1 MRISNTGF
9 RDCGP
14 RVDAPAIRF
23 ADLSEHPDPALL
35 PPLDRP
41 GARTWFLGKER
52 RIWRRD
58 GALLLPRFLPDN
70 LVDAYVARRAQLDS
84 PGGWKIGTPYMH
96 VPELRALALYPPLME
111 KMRLLIGEP
120 MMLHLALTGWIS
132 TERDWHQDDYLN
144 PPFVNS
150 WYCAAWM
157 ALDTIDPDSGPFEY
171 MAGSHRWGLLRGE
184 KVRGYLTEEER
195 TRREPATGINQ
206 WPTYAER
213 FTTPAIEAEI
223 RSTGSEVKRFLGR
236 KGDVLIWHGR
246 LVHRG
251 SAPRNAGLQRRS
263 LITHYS
269 GVNHRS
275 DMEARERDENGQYYA
290 VFPDPLK

>member
-1 MRISNTGF
+1 
-9 RDCGP
+9 
-14 RVDAPAIRF
+14 
-23 ADLSEHPDPALL
+23 
-35 PPLDRP
+35 
-41 GARTWFLGKER
+41 
-52 RIWRRD
+52 
-58 GALLLPRFLPDN
+58 
-70 LVDAYVARRAQLDS
+70 
-84 PGGWKIGTPYMH
+84 
-96 VPELRALALYPPLME
+96 
-111 KMRLLIGEP
+111 
-120 MMLHLALTGWIS
+120 
-132 TERDWHQDDYLN
+132 
-144 PPFVNS
+144 
-150 WYCAAWM
+150 M

-171 MAGSHRWGLLRGE
+171 VAGSHRWGLLRGE

-223 RSTGSEVKRFLGR
+223 RSTGTEVKRFLGR

-251 SAPRNAGLQRRS
+251 SAPRNPSLQRRS

-290 VFPDPLK
+290 VFPDPLNEGSLSPSARATPITKPASESAPVNRRGGCLREKSLHHARGLCRALS